1 MAFNYEEII
10 IIKSK
15 EIIIDSLVTYIFENM
30 CNGDKSKLK
39 IALEN
44 CNCFDDETIE
54 AYCTD

>member
-1 MAFNYEEII
+1 MTEFEEII

-39 IALEN
+39 IALEK